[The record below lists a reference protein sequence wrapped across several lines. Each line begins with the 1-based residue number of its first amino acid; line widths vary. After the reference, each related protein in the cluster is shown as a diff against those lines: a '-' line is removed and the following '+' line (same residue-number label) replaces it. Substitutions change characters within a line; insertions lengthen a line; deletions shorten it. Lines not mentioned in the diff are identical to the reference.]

1 MLSKKLCMM
10 NWINF
15 FERKTWKML
24 YKNMLNS
31 NGLVRKTD
39 YNTKTLEIDNK
50 IAVRF
55 V

>member
-1 MLSKKLCMM
+1 
-10 NWINF
+10 
-15 FERKTWKML
+15 
-24 YKNMLNS
+24 MLNS
-31 NGLVRKTD
+31 NGLVRKTH